1 VGRLLPSRGGFSK
14 RLMQSGRRPL
24 AGLREEPLD
33 YRAVSR
39 VLLVGWD
46 GADWRILDPMLD
58 GGLLPNL
65 AGLLERG
72 AKGVLRST
80 TPNHS
85 WAAWPSFL
93 TGVEPSNHGVY
104 DIFEKEMG
112 ERKSLPVTYRSI
124 REKTILADLTA
135 AGASTV
141 MTNLPLT
148 FPPPRIDGK
157 LVAGGVLPK
166 WRPFTHPE
174 PLGKELEDAGAPFP
188 VNGMSWTTFRNR
200 PEPFLQEARDLTEA
214 RTTANLHLLDTTDW
228 RFAALIYV
236 ATDRVQHC
244 LAKYVSLD
252 HPDFA
257 SLSREPLAEKVRD
270 VYRLLDDALGQILE
284 RARGDDLVLFVSD
297 HGFQSCTRALH
308 MDRLLEHL
316 GFLRFGASKAVFGP
330 MQWGPM
336 RTVARKVYDA
346 LGLHGRVSLP
356 QSVNWQKTV
365 AYTSVRSTGE
375 GVSISLAG
383 REPDGTVDPADFE
396 STRDK
401 VMEALDGFVD
411 QTTGQK
417 PIRRVFRRE
426 DVFTGRFAETAP
438 DILLEPAPLYSLTH
452 AKSMVE
458 GADWLSGD
466 HRMEGVIAAAG
477 PRVRPDAF
485 SEPALLIDMAPTI
498 LAALG
503 VPASVKH
510 DGQVLSAVVG
520 DEASV
525 AAAGV
530 REPEGAAETDTG
542 LAEDEA
548 LEVEEHLRGL
558 GYLE

>member
-1 VGRLLPSRGGFSK
+1 
-14 RLMQSGRRPL
+14 M
-24 AGLREEPLD
+24 
-33 YRAVSR
+33 SR
-39 VLLVGWD
+39 VLLIGWD
-46 GADWRILDPMLD
+46 GADWRILDPMLEA
-58 GGLLPNL
+58 GLLPNL
-65 AGLLERG
+65 RSLIDRG
-72 AKGVLRST
+72 ARGVLRST

-104 DIFEKEMG
+104 DIFEKELG
-112 ERKSLPVTYRSI
+112 VRKSLPVTYRSI
-124 REKTILADLTA
+124 KEKTMLADLTA
-135 AGASTV
+135 AGCTTV

-174 PLGKELEDAGAPFP
+174 SLAGELEKAGAPFP
-188 VNGMSWTTFRNR
+188 INGMSWTTFRNR
-200 PEPFLQEARDLTEA
+200 PEPFLEEARELTEA
-214 RTTANLHLLDTTDW
+214 RTRANLHLLDTTDW

-244 LAKYVSLD
+244 LDKYVAPD

-257 SLSREPLAEKVRD
+257 SLSRQPLAEKVRD
-270 VYRLLDDALGQILE
+270 VYRLLDDALGRVLE
-284 RARGDDLVLFVSD
+284 RAEDDDLVLFVSD

-316 GFLRFGASKAVFGP
+316 GLLRFAASKAVFGP

-336 RTVARKVYDA
+336 RTVARKVYDV
-346 LGLHGRVSLP
+346 LGLHGRISLP
-356 QSVNWQKTV
+356 QSVNWQRTV

-375 GVSISLAG
+375 GVSINVAG
-383 REPDGTVDPADFE
+383 REPDGIVDPGDFE
-396 STRDK
+396 ATRDR
-401 VMEALDGFVD
+401 VMEALDGFTD
-411 QTTGQK
+411 PATEKK
-417 PIRRVFRRE
+417 PFRRVLRRE
-426 DVFTGRFAETAP
+426 DVFTGRHAETAP
-438 DILLEPAPLYSLTH
+438 DILLDPAPLYSLTH

-458 GADWLSGD
+458 DADWLSGD
-466 HRMEGVIAAAG
+466 HRMEGVIAASG

-485 SEPALLIDMAPTI
+485 AEPALLVDMAPTI

-530 REPEGAAETDTG
+530 REGEAGADDATG